1 MLIGLT
7 LAIELALLFI
17 LNNMKRNI
25 FTTNLTK
32 TFIESKVSQESIVS
46 KYLDIPIEVVQ
57 DCIAHNHL
65 INSVFRDDDYNK
77 SMGIQYNAKG
87 RLKVRDFGGYGFFED
102 VYGVVAY
109 VLSLVYE
116 RKIETN
122 NKQDFYFILKHIAY
136 TFSDIIDGKEVDPN
150 LQPIIANAIAKGKS
164 KKKVIDL
171 VTRSWNKYD
180 KDIWGRW
187 GVELGYLN
195 SHFVVPVEQY
205 YIDRT
210 VDSGPKYYYKAKDP
224 CYAYMLGTN
233 RQGIRLIKL
242 YFPRRNR
249 RTELKFVTNC
259 NVLEGLPNLEL
270 DNYDYILITKSSKDR
285 LSIGNHLF
293 NNPLYGGTQKLN
305 IGIIN
310 LPSENYNLK
319 QIEYDWLVKKLAD
332 DGMILSL
339 LDFDQTGRAGAKYL
353 EETYGIPYLF
363 ITRGEFGLPNFES
376 KDFADLHDRFNKNQI
391 NRFIEDTKKYVEIRF
406 KKGLQDTDA
415 YLNEGLFC
423 DNIPFL

>member
-7 LAIELALLFI
+7 LVIELALLFI

-57 DCIAHNHL
+57 DCIAHNRL

-210 VDSGPKYYYKAKDP
+210 VDSDPKYYYKAKDP

-415 YLNEGLFC
+415 YFNEGLFC